1 MYSYLSK
8 RAFAANAGKPKVAVI
23 GAGWGG
29 FGFAKNINKSMYD
42 VTLVSPRNHFLMT
55 PLLPSAAVGSLEFR
69 CIQEP
74 VRTIKNLKYLQA
86 ACIDIDLEKKEL
98 KCEDFFTQ
106 APFTHEY
113 DYLMIACGMRSR
125 TFETKGLN
133 EDNHVYF
140 LKNLWDARKVRARLV
155 ECFERAS
162 SPYIA

>member
-69 CIQEP
+69 CI
-74 VRTIKNLKYLQA
+74 
-86 ACIDIDLEKKEL
+86 
-98 KCEDFFTQ
+98 
-106 APFTHEY
+106 
-113 DYLMIACGMRSR
+113 
-125 TFETKGLN
+125 
-133 EDNHVYF
+133 
-140 LKNLWDARKVRARLV
+140 
-155 ECFERAS
+155 
-162 SPYIA
+162 